1 MASDTHPS
9 TRFDVFNDSCNTSC
23 DDSDRSSLDL
33 ESSLLPLSDIS
44 VSHAQNRQSLGSASA
59 VESLATAL
67 KEFHIGESP
76 ERVQYKGKAIG
87 LKAIKQSIARSSIQP
102 LAAAAAYNPIKVLET
117 VPEDSSS
124 QEGSS
129 TIAADSVSDRSQHY
143 IQIPVDQYTH
153 HPLSEAARNLSS
165 FEEQLAKHR
174 REEYE
179 WVMTIK
185 VAEPLP
191 IDTESTQAE
200 PATSRAT
207 TRLYFGCNLLPDQPD
222 TDLLEQTSY
231 SLLVTPLE
239 GNAQLDA
246 ATELEDD
253 EMMALTGYN
262 AVEQV
267 MPLQPV
273 DQKPEV
279 CVAEI
284 SLEDAKSDDAK
295 SFGGDS
301 SVGAAS
307 VVMEE
312 PLARI
317 EDSVEALDQLEEQ
330 LEAFDLAACMR
341 DLVTHAPS
349 KSLPNQT
356 CPSTAPT
363 PSKSKEAAPQIQHR
377 SPRTDVSALRV
388 NTFHSTRSPTGR
400 RSGSMA
406 GMDAPKLLDSPK
418 LKVED
423 KPLVQA
429 PVKKAAPKLTSLLP
443 PKQPAKSTKPPT
455 VPTFELPGEAVAR
468 RLKEQRE
475 ARLSMAA
482 NAKKPEATP
491 KSSLRRT
498 KSAKP
503 PTRPDFELPGEAISR
518 RKREEREAKLKAEEE
533 EERKR
538 REFKAKPIR
547 MGGVASYVPRD
558 TATSRARQ
566 NKPTDG
572 AAQTSPS
579 RHKLSAAPTS
589 VSAGALKTST
599 DQMQTRG
606 RHPATG
612 SSQESRATSSSNG
625 SVNGK
630 RSSVS
635 IEDVQAQR
643 ARGKEILQRDGMFA
657 QDKQRE
663 KREREAL
670 ARLAREQAA
679 ERSRQLSR
687 AWAEKQKQKRMTIG
701 SVRDVV
707 ASSS

>member
-1 MASDTHPS
+1 MASDTQPS
-9 TRFDVFNDSCNTSC
+9 TRFDVFKDSGSFSC
-23 DDSDRSSLDL
+23 DDSDLSSLDPIDFAD
-33 ESSLLPLSDIS
+33 SSLLPLSDIS
-44 VSHAQNRQSLGSASA
+44 ISHAQNRQSLGSTSA
-59 VESLATAL
+59 VESLSTAL

-76 ERVQYKGKAIG
+76 EHIQYKGKALG

-102 LAAAAAYNPIKVLET
+102 FGTAAALNPIKVLET
-117 VPEDSSS
+117 VPEDNS

-129 TIAADSVSDRSQHY
+129 SIEVGSDSDRSQHY
-143 IQIPVDQYTH
+143 IQIPVEQYTH

-165 FEEQLAKHR
+165 VQEQLAKHR
-174 REEYE
+174 RLEYE
-179 WVMTIK
+179 WVMTIRIP
-185 VAEPLP
+185 ESLL
-191 IDTESTQAE
+191 IDTESTQTE
-200 PATSRAT
+200 KATSCAT

-222 TDLLEQTSY
+222 TDPEQPLY

-253 EMMALTGYN
+253 EMMSLTGYN

-267 MPLQPV
+267 SPSQV
-273 DQKPEV
+273 SDHKPEV

-284 SLEDAKSDDAK
+284 SLDDAK
-295 SFGGDS
+295 SIDGDS
-301 SVGAAS
+301 SVEALSITTG
-307 VVMEE
+307 E
-312 PLARI
+312 PAARI

-330 LEAFDLAACMR
+330 LEAFDLAASMR
-341 DLVTHAPS
+341 NLVTHGTHGS
-349 KSLPNQT
+349 GKSLPNET
-356 CPSTAPT
+356 CPIPAPT
-363 PSKSKEAAPQIQHR
+363 PSKSSEAAPRIQHR

-400 RSGSMA
+400 RPGSMA

-455 VPTFELPGEAVAR
+455 VATFELPGEAVAR

-482 NAKKPEATP
+482 NGKKPEATP

-518 RKREEREAKLKAEEE
+518 RKREEREARLKAEEE

-538 REFKAKPIR
+538 REFKAKPVR
-547 MGGVASYVPRD
+547 MGSVTSYIPRD

-566 NKPTDG
+566 NKPVEG
-572 AAQTSPS
+572 AAQTSPN
-579 RHKLSAAPTS
+579 RHKSAAVTTLG
-589 VSAGALKTST
+589 SAGTLRSA
-599 DQMQTRG
+599 DQLQTRG
-606 RHPATG
+606 RHTAAGP
-612 SSQESRATSSSNG
+612 SQESRATSSSNG
-625 SVNGK
+625 SVSGK

-635 IEDVQAQR
+635 FEDVQAQR

-679 ERSRQLSR
+679 ERSRQMSR

-707 ASSS
+707 APPS